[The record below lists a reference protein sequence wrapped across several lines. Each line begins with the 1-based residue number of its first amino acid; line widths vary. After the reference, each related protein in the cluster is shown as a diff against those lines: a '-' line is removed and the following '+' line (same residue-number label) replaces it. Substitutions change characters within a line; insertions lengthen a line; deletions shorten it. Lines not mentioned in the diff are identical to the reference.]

1 MLDVSVSYNRYK
13 FIGHEFLTW
22 LWFMVEKDPKRL
34 SETVPKLEALQ
45 IGNRVKL
52 ENSRNRM
59 LETITIKGDEAG
71 LEEGILALQ
80 KGAVV
85 TELNLECKI
94 NSHTWQFTLKGE
106 SLNIANL
113 KTPATGPLEEKTDF
127 EGKILEKTYLYGEAI
142 QLIDTLFENYLKIR
156 LSPDWKR
163 SVIPQIRD
171 WIYA

>member
-22 LWFMVEKDPKRL
+22 LWFMVEKDPKGL
-34 SETVPKLEALQ
+34 SERVPKLEAME
-45 IGNRVKL
+45 IGNRLKL

-85 TELNLECKI
+85 TELNLGCKI
-94 NSHTWQFTLKGE
+94 NSYTWQFTIKGE

-127 EGKILEKTYLYGEAI
+127 EGKILEKTYLYGEVI
-142 QLIDTLFENYLKIR
+142 QLIDTLFENYLKTR
-156 LSPDWKR
+156 LSSDWKR

>member
-13 FIGHEFLTW
+13 FLGHEFLTW

-34 SETVPKLEALQ
+34 SETADKLEGLQ

-52 ENSRNRM
+52 ENNRNRE

-71 LEEGILALQ
+71 LEEGLLALQ

-85 TELNLECKI
+85 TELNLACKI
-94 NSHTWQFTLKGE
+94 NSHTWQFTIKGE
-106 SLNIANL
+106 SFHIANL

-142 QLIDTLFENYLKIR
+142 QLIETLFENFLNTR
-156 LSPDWKR
+156 LSSDWKQ
-163 SVIPQIRD
+163 SVIPHIRD